1 MKKCFLALLMSLL
14 MLLSACG
21 APADTETESQKQSES
36 DTLQATESES
46 ETTALCDHAEM
57 TDSDYVAPMPL
68 VDGSVTHTCN
78 SCGHTEIETLPATKT
93 LKVLA
98 IGNSFSADAVAHL
111 RGLMTAAGMKSFVI
125 GNMNIG
131 GCSLD
136 KHWGYAQ
143 SGEAAYSYSKQ
154 TKSGKN
160 SKKADLETALTD
172 EKWDVIVLQQVS
184 NTSGVPSSYSNLQN
198 MIDFVS
204 EKALNPDVK
213 IMFHMTWAYQNGA
226 KKTAF
231 AEYYNNDQLTMYQ
244 AIIEAMKSE
253 VLTKNEIVDLIPSG
267 TAIQNLRTSYV
278 GDTLT
283 RDGTHMSYDIGRYT
297 VALTWLTKLTG
308 ADITKIKWVPEE
320 YPAVTADILVIREAI
335 LNAIANPLTI
345 TESKTPILE

>member
-78 SCGHTEIETLPATKT
+78 SCGHTETETIPATKT
-93 LKVLA
+93 LKVLS
-98 IGNSFSADAVAHL
+98 IGNSFSGDANAYL
-111 RGLMTAAGMKSFVI
+111 KDLMIAAGMKSFVI
-125 GNMNIG
+125 GHASIG
-131 GCSLD
+131 GCSID
-136 KHWGYAQ
+136 EHWENAL
-143 SGEAAYSYSKQ
+143 SGEKAYGYSEK
-154 TKSGKN
+154 TKSADKSGKSSLEN
-160 SKKADLETALTD
+160 AIKAAA
-172 EKWDVIVLQQVS
+172 WDIIILQQVS
-184 NTSGVPSSYSNLQN
+184 NTSGVPSTYSNLEN
-198 MIDFVS
+198 LIGFVK
-204 EKALNPDVK
+204 EKATNPNVK
-213 IMFHMTWAYQNGA
+213 IMFHMTWAYQNGF

-267 TAIQNLRTSYV
+267 TSIQNLRTSYV